1 MSKYVTPSQSPAQRS
16 SNDQALARAE
26 LALRM
31 GNFAEAERL
40 AAGALKAD
48 RASGAAASLLGRAL
62 MGQGRA
68 ADAIAPLKKAARRG
82 NDPAV
87 ETLLGGAYA
96 AIGREQDAVA
106 QLREAAAR
114 QPPFL
119 PAFRELAGLLAKTGQ
134 HDEAIAV
141 LERGLALTAETTGLQ
156 LDLQLDLARLYL
168 ARNARTRARAM
179 LLKARAAAPGR
190 PDILAMLARVL
201 LLDGEY
207 ASAAEA
213 YRQVLAQHP
222 DDATTQINLAASLLE
237 LDEREAAE
245 QNLRA
250 AMRGRPQMLGR
261 AIHSLAAAS
270 HGRFF
275 LRVSSV
281 AKFLHG
287 ETA

>member
-1 MSKYVTPSQSPAQRS
+1 V
-16 SNDQALARAE
+16 
-26 LALRM
+26 
-31 GNFAEAERL
+31 
-40 AAGALKAD
+40 
-48 RASGAAASLLGRAL
+48 
-62 MGQGRA
+62 
-68 ADAIAPLKKAARRG
+68 
-82 NDPAV
+82 
-87 ETLLGGAYA
+87 
-96 AIGREQDAVA
+96 GREQDAVA
-106 QLREAAAR
+106 QLQEAAAR
-114 QPPFL
+114 QPPFP

-134 HDEAIAV
+134 DDEAIAV
-141 LERGLALTAETTGLQ
+141 LEHGLALTAETGDLQ
-156 LDLQLDLARLYL
+156 LDLQLDLARLHL
-168 ARNARTRARAM
+168 ARNARTRARV
-179 LLKARAAAPGR
+179 LLLTARAAAPSR

-222 DDATTQINLAASLLE
+222 DDASTQINLAASLLE
-237 LDEREAAE
+237 LGEREAAE

-275 LRVSSV
+275 LRLSSV

-287 ETA
+287 ETAR